1 MGGDLNLKKSWH
13 PSLLR
18 NQERVWQQEKR
29 ALDERKKVEQLRRER
44 EEERQIQELQRLQ
57 ETSGKTAPQSR
68 VDWMYQAP
76 SSSTGHYSEEM
87 EGYLLGKRRI
97 DGILLKN
104 DADNQKLEKGAD
116 VVGANAA
123 AGPSVG
129 SARDTMT
136 KVLND
141 PLLEVKKR
149 EQAAYEAAVMEAARR
164 KEREARRKGDSGRD
178 SGRDRDRDRRHRDHD
193 SKRRR
198 YSDEGEDDRRRS
210 HHRSERRHRSR
221 SPASPERSHRRHR
234 SERDREHDRDDRDR
248 REDRRRG
255 DNARSRRDDRD
266 RDRDGERD
274 RRDDRRDYRERRSS
288 YTSQTRDRDSGP
300 KRDRDQDNERERSP
314 RRSSP
319 RRRSPI
325 IHQGQGRNDRGNG
338 DRRDS
343 PAETTIIATTHTTET
358 VGHLLPALRLTSQ
371 TPNSKRRSAFASLQK
386 CNQMQTSLR
395 QNAASE
401 LLSLL
406 PKNKSRR
413 RQMISSVLT
422 AVNLCPRYISVC
434 KKTAWTS
441 ASGAVVVDCPRWR
454 RIEDSES
461 KVRTCA
467 STSSP

>member
-29 ALDERKKVEQLRRER
+29 ALDERKKTEQLRRER

-57 ETSGKTAPQSR
+57 EASGKSAPQSR

-104 DADNQKLEKGAD
+104 DTDNQKLEKGAD
-116 VVGANAA
+116 VVGANAT

-178 SGRDRDRDRRHRDHD
+178 RDRRHRDHD

-198 YSDEGEDDRRRS
+198 YSDEGEDDRRHRS
-210 HHRSERRHRSR
+210 HRSERRHRSR

-234 SERDREHDRDDRDR
+234 SERDREYDRDR

-255 DNARSRRDDRD
+255 DNTRSRRDDRD

-274 RRDDRRDYRERRSS
+274 GHENKERRDS
-288 YTSQTRDRDSGP
+288 YTSQPRERDSGAR
-300 KRDRDQDNERERSP
+300 RDRDQDNHRERSLQ
-314 RRSSP
+314 RSSP
-319 RRRSPI
+319 RRRSPSPQ
-325 IHQGQGRNDRGNG
+325 HAQRRNDRGNG
-338 DRRDS
+338 DRQDSNRRDGDRRDYPRRDYNNRNDS
-343 PAETTIIATTHTTET
+343 YNRNRGPPPHRAAPNKPDPKQQEEERLRKLAE
-358 VGHLLPALRLTSQ
+358 
-371 TPNSKRRSAFASLQK
+371 
-386 CNQMQTSLR
+386 MQS
-395 QNAASE
+395 NASE
-401 LLSLL
+401 LEAD
-406 PKNKSRR
+406 R
-413 RQMISSVLT
+413 RQRISEIDAKEHKEKESDDKQRSDRGQFMSKVHQR
-422 AVNLCPRYISVC
+422 VQ
-434 KKTAWTS
+434 
-441 ASGAVVVDCPRWR
+441 
-454 RIEDSES
+454 EDSLDERIRRSRGGLS
-461 KVRTCA
+461 KMDED
-467 STSSP
+467 